1 MKSAF
6 CFSPSPHRRGYRTAL
21 RGVSPNPRKFFHDKS
36 SPAAIAFRSMISR
49 RCETPRCRDT
59 GMALRAG
66 EWETRSATCRT
77 LLYPGSHRC
86 RKRVC
91 LTYRVKII
99 QWLFI
104 RKWRDNVV
112 PNGRRIAC
120 SFVLEEIN
128 LLYHSRH
135 GACNERW
142 GK

>member
-1 MKSAF
+1 V
-6 CFSPSPHRRGYRTAL
+6 GNL
-21 RGVSPNPRKFFHDKS
+21 PNS
-36 SPAAIAFRSMISR
+36 SLSR
-49 RCETPRCRDT
+49 L
-59 GMALRAG
+59 ASL
-66 EWETRSATCRT
+66 
-77 LLYPGSHRC
+77 

-128 LLYHSRH
+128 LLYHWRH
-135 GACNERW
+135 GHAMRDGENRASIELSMIVKNGACTLRRCLDSVA
-142 GK
+142 GAIDRIFIGDTDRRTKVPRSPRHMVGQLSPSDGLHGSYSP